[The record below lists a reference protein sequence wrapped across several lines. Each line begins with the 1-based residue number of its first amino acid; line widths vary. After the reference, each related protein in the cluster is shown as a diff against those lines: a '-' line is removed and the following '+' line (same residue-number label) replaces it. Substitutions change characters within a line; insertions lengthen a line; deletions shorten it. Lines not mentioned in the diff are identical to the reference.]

1 MARVNE
7 LIFENT
13 VKTKV
18 ARVYAVPAVHSRRI
32 ITLNL
37 YEAQQMLNAGKAV
50 FEKTVESETGVC
62 KHFYYIEVD
71 FQSLIE
77 IAE

>member
-7 LIFENT
+7 LIYENT

-18 ARVYAVPAVHSRRI
+18 ARVYAVPAVNTRRT

-50 FEKTVESETGVC
+50 FEKTIESETGC
-62 KHFYYIEVD
+62 RHFYYIEVD

>member
-7 LIFENT
+7 LISENT

-37 YEAQQMLNAGKAV
+37 YEAQQMLNAGKTV
-50 FEKTVESETGVC
+50 FEKTVESETGFR
-62 KHFYYIEVD
+62 HFYYIEVD

>member
-1 MARVNE
+1 MARLNE
-7 LIFENT
+7 IIFENT

-18 ARVYAVPAVHSRRI
+18 ARVYAVPAAYSRRI
-32 ITLNL
+32 ITLNH
-37 YEAQQMLNAGKAV
+37 YEAQQMLNAGKTV
-50 FEKTVESETGVC
+50 FEKTVESETGRR
-62 KHFYYIEVD
+62 HFYYIEID